1 MSVLLDELKVS
12 NEDFCSRNESL
23 AKAAD
28 QFEDASNEL
37 KTKLQVN
44 IDKMFK
50 IVPLLK

>member
-23 AKAAD
+23 SKAAYE
-28 QFEDASNEL
+28 FEKASDEL

-44 IDKMFK
+44 MTKCSKLF
-50 IVPLLK
+50 LS